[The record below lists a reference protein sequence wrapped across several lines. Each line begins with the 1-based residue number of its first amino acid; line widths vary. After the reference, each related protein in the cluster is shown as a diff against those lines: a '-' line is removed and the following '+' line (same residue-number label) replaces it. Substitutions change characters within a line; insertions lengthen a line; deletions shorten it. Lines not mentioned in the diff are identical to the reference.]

1 MMSYEAE
8 KNLMSQMDKILESN
22 PDFWDQQKYW
32 TQCRD
37 LVEKEYPDLE
47 LMEQASLIGTMMQE
61 RFPS

>member
-1 MMSYEAE
+1 MSYEAE

-37 LVEKEYPDLE
+37 LVEKNI
-47 LMEQASLIGTMMQE
+47 QIWS
-61 RFPS
+61 